1 MYQNGQRHRDAT
13 PEESDAQPGFIDL
26 ACAII
31 PQSVRLEPIH
41 PNRER
46 SICDAINNE
55 ARSPLDRIGLAAE
68 RVVDSLLSSH
78 VKMDHRRV
86 ITWSTRLEPRHT
98 IELDGVAQGQA
109 LLEYKISFKPDR
121 VAKECHRQ
129 LSKARDV
136 IRCGHSEAPSR
147 GLGVIVD
154 CGTLVG
160 LPPSRHQATVQ
171 AVVDAIHKSNEPYS
185 VRVIRYEELADFFK
199 RSQYAALLSP
209 DFLRGVW
216 ENRPRGEKK

>member
-1 MYQNGQRHRDAT
+1 MHQNGQQHRDAT
-13 PEESDAQPGFIDL
+13 PKESDAHLGFIDL
-26 ACAII
+26 ARAII

-46 SICDAINNE
+46 SIVDAINNE
-55 ARSPLDRIGLAAE
+55 ARNPLDRIGLAAE

-86 ITWSTRLEPRHT
+86 IAWSTRLEPRHT

-109 LLEYKISFKPDR
+109 LLEYKISFKPER

-129 LSKARDV
+129 LTKARDV

-160 LPPSRHQATVQ
+160 LPPSPHQSTVQ
-171 AVVDAIHKSNEPYS
+171 AVVDAIRNGSDAYS
-185 VRVIRYEELADFFK
+185 VRLISYEEVAEFFK
-199 RSQYAALLSP
+199 CSQYAALLSP
-209 DFLRGVW
+209 ECLRAAW
-216 ENRPRGEKK
+216 ENRSRGERK